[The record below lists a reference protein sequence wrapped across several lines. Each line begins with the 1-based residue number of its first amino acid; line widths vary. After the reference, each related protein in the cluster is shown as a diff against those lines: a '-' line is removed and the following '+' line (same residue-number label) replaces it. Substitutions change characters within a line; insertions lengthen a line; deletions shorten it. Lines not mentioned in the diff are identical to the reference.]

1 MSLHRSES
9 SQLLRLAIPVVISQV
24 GAMTMGIVDSI
35 IVGRYSSLELAGV
48 AAGNS
53 IFWMIVMMGFG
64 LLHGMDPIVA
74 GANGSGHIEDAE
86 RCLGSALKM
95 GAVFSLIFTPIIL
108 IIANNLWITGATPEV
123 IHATVPFLRTLAFS
137 LWPLMIYGALSRY
150 WQAFEIAL
158 PFTATIIFANLVN
171 WAGNYAFVPGHWG
184 FDAYGARGAAI
195 ATTVCRIFT
204 LLAAVWI
211 SVYFWRKK
219 TDKPWQHLFSIL
231 KRKDPEMNKK
241 LFRLGLPASM
251 QILLEVFAFSFTTI
265 MVTHLGARTLA
276 THHIVLN
283 IASFAFMFPLGLSSA
298 IAVRVGYHRGRGHN
312 TEAFKAGWQGI
323 SWAFAFMSFSAL
335 ILYLFPEFLLGF
347 FTKDPA
353 VIQLAAAIIFLCTLF
368 QVFDGVQVA
377 AAGALRGLGDTKTAL
392 FSNLIAH
399 YGIGLPVGLSLC
411 FYFDKG
417 LMGLWIGLALGLSF
431 TAIFNTI
438 KWQQKKKGLVQS

>member
-1 MSLHRSES
+1 MLALANVLVCIPSGLATARSFAPNPKISSCNSVRWAMLRKMWRLIPKTAKVLSLTLYWNHSLISCKPSKKFYTGLKVSRTSWIARQSRKSKIMSLHRSES

-219 TDKPWQHLFSIL
+219 TDKPWQHLFDPSYCFKYCIL
-231 KRKDPEMNKK
+231 CLYVPSWTLIGNRGKGWLSPR
-241 LFRLGLPASM
+241 
-251 QILLEVFAFSFTTI
+251 
-265 MVTHLGARTLA
+265 AR
-276 THHIVLN
+276 
-283 IASFAFMFPLGLSSA
+283 P
-298 IAVRVGYHRGRGHN
+298 
-312 TEAFKAGWQGI
+312 
-323 SWAFAFMSFSAL
+323 
-335 ILYLFPEFLLGF
+335 
-347 FTKDPA
+347 
-353 VIQLAAAIIFLCTLF
+353 
-368 QVFDGVQVA
+368 
-377 AAGALRGLGDTKTAL
+377 
-392 FSNLIAH
+392 
-399 YGIGLPVGLSLC
+399 
-411 FYFDKG
+411 
-417 LMGLWIGLALGLSF
+417 
-431 TAIFNTI
+431 
-438 KWQQKKKGLVQS
+438 